1 MDVKGDIYGW
11 GKGPF
16 KMELLKAT
24 IPTKLIQKNK
34 SFVKVVAGDEHFG
47 ALDMIG
53 QLYVWGLN
61 HKNCLA

>member
-1 MDVKGDIYGW
+1 
-11 GKGPF
+11 
-16 KMELLKAT
+16 MELLKAT

-61 HKNCLA
+61 HKNSLG